1 MAEENKDIKNL
12 SHFFNDYAAGFSS
25 IYEEDENPRSGF
37 DKFIDKIFRRS
48 MNLRFDLTLE
58 RTQKPEINT
67 VLDIGCGPGHFV
79 LQMLKQGKS
88 ITALDVAENMLNITK
103 ERVKKSE
110 LDQEKVN
117 YILSDYMEHEFENKH
132 DAAVVMGFFDY
143 VADPTAVLK
152 KLIRDINKEI
162 YISVPNNKGVIA
174 LFRRLRYWWNNCP
187 LYLYSRESLEGYLN
201 AAGCLENTEI
211 IEGSRGFFVIIRN

>member
-25 IYEEDENPRSGF
+25 IYEEDENPRSSF
-37 DKFIDKIFRRS
+37 NKFIDKIFRRS
-48 MNLRFDLTLE
+48 MNLRFDMTLE

-117 YILSDYMEHEFENKH
+117 YICSRCN
-132 DAAVVMGFFDY
+132 G
-143 VADPTAVLK
+143 VL
-152 KLIRDINKEI
+152 
-162 YISVPNNKGVIA
+162 
-174 LFRRLRYWWNNCP
+174 
-187 LYLYSRESLEGYLN
+187 
-201 AAGCLENTEI
+201 
-211 IEGSRGFFVIIRN
+211 